1 MVQETGARDRV
12 AALVAADQPVL
23 VEMRRHL
30 HAHPE
35 LSGQEHATTAY
46 VGQHLRDLGLAPKRL
61 DIGTGL
67 VCDIAVG
74 DVEPRSPVV
83 ALRADIDALA
93 MPDEKDVGYRSTVDG
108 VAHACGHDAHTVA
121 VLGAARALVALAPRS
136 DVAGTVRLIFEPS
149 EESVP
154 GGAVDVIREG
164 WLDGVGAVFGVHCD
178 PKLDSGTVGVHAG
191 AITSAADLVELRV
204 SGPGGHTARP
214 ERTVDL
220 VAALGRLITGMQ
232 PALDAQTA
240 APGDL
245 NLVFG
250 AVHAGDAPNVV
261 PSQGLVRGS
270 LRTRDHAVWEDAPR
284 LVERAMQQLLEGTGA
299 TWSMQHR
306 RGVPP
311 VVNEPEMTALLART
325 AARVLGDEAVVGT
338 DQSLGGDSFAWFL
351 EKVPGCYVRLG
362 VHDPRWTGPRLDLH
376 AGTFDIDER
385 ALAHGA
391 DLLASVALD
400 ALDALRR

>member
-1 MVQETGARDRV
+1 MVESSSREQVR
-12 AALVAADQPVL
+12 ALVTADQPVL

-35 LSGQEHATTAY
+35 LSGQEHATTAWI
-46 VGQHLRDLGLAPKRL
+46 GQHLHDLGLAPKRL

-67 VCDIAVG
+67 VCDIALG
-74 DVEPRSPVV
+74 DVDAHSPTV

-93 MPDEKDVGYRSTVDG
+93 MPDEKQVGYRSTVDG

-121 VLGAARALVALAPRS
+121 VLGAARALVALAPIS

-154 GGAVDVIREG
+154 GGAVDVISEG
-164 WLDGVGAVFGVHCD
+164 WLDGVNAVFGVHCD
-178 PKLDSGTVGVHAG
+178 PRLDCGVVGLHAG

-204 SGPGGHTARP
+204 TGPGGHTARP

-232 PALDAQTA
+232 PTLDSLTTR
-240 APGDL
+240 PGDL

-250 AVHAGDAPNVV
+250 AVHSGDAPNVV
-261 PSQGLVRGS
+261 PSHGLVRGS
-270 LRTRDHAVWEDAPR
+270 LRTRDHGVWEDAPR
-284 LVERAMQQLLEGTGA
+284 LVEQATARLLEGSGA
-299 TWSMQHR
+299 AWTMAHR

-311 VVNEPEMTALLART
+311 VVNEPEMTALLALT
-325 AARVLGDEAVVGT
+325 AARV
-338 DQSLGGDSFAWFL
+338 
-351 EKVPGCYVRLG
+351 
-362 VHDPRWTGPRLDLH
+362 
-376 AGTFDIDER
+376 
-385 ALAHGA
+385 
-391 DLLASVALD
+391 
-400 ALDALRR
+400 